1 MEQEI
6 YQKQYD
12 FELEQRNNIASA
24 ANVPIV
30 ALTVLGGALSTMIV
44 DFKYSWNLPTY
55 TFTLISALAL
65 IAMVV
70 SLVLVFRSF
79 LGYSY
84 QKIPTASA
92 LAQHHIALKIWHKGN
107 GESDEDS
114 IKLAKIDFD
123 EYLNSRLSEAAENN
137 STNNLKRGNFLHDA
151 TLSVAIALAF
161 LVLATPLYIY
171 QKIASEAI
179 VHQVEIVKPLTL
191 KNEKLIMSNETGNN
205 ENTNSQQAAPA
216 NTPAAVPVSA
226 PAAAPA
232 ITKPSGP
239 PNVVFKG
246 SVELGKDSVVLGIDT
261 RTQSRNKAE
270 SKE

>member
-44 DFKYSWNLPTY
+44 DFKYLWNLPTY
-55 TFTLISALAL
+55 IFTLISALAL

-84 QKIPTASA
+84 QKIPTALA
-92 LAQHHIALKIWHKGN
+92 LVEHHKALKIWHTEN
-107 GESDEDS
+107 GESDQDS

-123 EYLNSRLSEAAENN
+123 EYLNSRLSEATENN

-151 TLSVAIALAF
+151 TLYVAIALAF

-179 VHQVEIVKPLTL
+179 VHQVEIVKPLTV
-191 KNEKLIMSNETGNN
+191 KEKFNMSNETGNSGN
-205 ENTNSQQAAPA
+205 STSQQAAPA
-216 NTPAAVPVSA
+216 SA
-226 PAAAPA
+226 PIAAPA
-232 ITKPSGP
+232 SAKPSGP
-239 PNVVFKG
+239 PNIVFKG
-246 SVELGKDSVVLGIDT
+246 SVDLGNVNTK
-261 RTQSRNKAE
+261 TQSINKVE